1 VHANGRTHRTLST
14 GGSVEITSTDPFT
27 DPLIDPNFLTTQVD
41 IETLREGVRDVIKF
55 VSAPAWSNHVSG
67 RYGDK
72 FKAAVDDASID
83 AYVRSITTTIFH
95 PASTAMMTRPSDSW
109 GVVNPD
115 FKVKG
120 TSGLRIVDASVF
132 VSRTV
137 SQCIIWGSNLSSST
151 AIPA

>member
-1 VHANGRTHRTLST
+1 MHVNSCTYHTLST
-14 GGSVEITSTDPFT
+14 GGFVEITSTDPFT
-27 DPLIDPNFLTTQVD
+27 APLINPNFLTTQVD

-55 VSAPAWSNHVSG
+55 VSAPAWLKHVSG

-95 PASTAMMTRPSDSW
+95 PASTAMMTKHSDSW

-115 FKVKG
+115 FTVKG

-132 VSRTV
+132 VSCFV
-137 SQCIIWGSNLSSST
+137 SFAHYLWF
-151 AIPA
+151 